1 MPEMSF
7 RLRWPDASETLN
19 YSPSSVIRNHFR
31 AGETYAVPEFLERA
45 RAAMEAASA
54 RVQDK
59 YGFPCARARATFAA
73 IEQHSAAF
81 AEEPAAAVTIV
92 EFVL

>member
-19 YSPSSVIRNHFR
+19 YSPSSVILNHFR
-31 AGETYAVPEFLERA
+31 AGDTYELAVFLQRA

-59 YGFPCARARATFAA
+59 YGFPCARARATLAA
-73 IEQHSAAF
+73 IEQQAAAF
-81 AEEPAAAVTIV
+81 VEEPAAAVTIL
-92 EFVL
+92 EFEL

>member
-19 YSPSSVIRNHFR
+19 YSPSSVILNHFR
-31 AGETYAVPEFLERA
+31 AGETYDLAVFMERA

-59 YGFPCARARATFAA
+59 YGFPCARARATLAA

-81 AEEPAAAVTIV
+81 AEQPAASVTIL
-92 EFVL
+92 EFIL